1 MVSDNWEITV
11 ISPSISVS
19 FIATSDM
26 SNCAAAVFQLSSAA
40 TDEVERQQALQTK
53 VTEHNSLWS
62 TPDVTCTFLSFLQYG
77 NHFLICLDSFSFC
90 VYSLFSFDL
99 HFFFFTPL

>member
-53 VTEHNSLWS
+53 VTEYNSL
-62 TPDVTCTFLSFLQYG
+62 
-77 NHFLICLDSFSFC
+77 
-90 VYSLFSFDL
+90 
-99 HFFFFTPL
+99 